1 MAAVAIFE
9 RAEGAIA
16 RQLKARG
23 HHVVY
28 RTNESNR
35 CPGCG
40 RAQWYV
46 GRITAECG
54 FCGTAVPLAEVKV
67 SATGA
72 TKPALSA
79 SKKKRRG
86 KGGTA
91 DATDGWEER
100 RQHERI
106 RSRGRTLQLMVDGSP
121 HSFALENLSAG
132 GVMGRNPAGVTVGTR
147 LHVRFEGGIL
157 VPAEVKWT
165 EGDLVGLA
173 FTSPLMLDLPAAG

>member
-9 RAEGAIA
+9 RTEGEIA

-40 RAQWYV
+40 RSQWYV

-72 TKPALSA
+72 TKPAPTTG
-79 SKKKRRG
+79 KRKRRRRG
-86 KGGTA
+86 NAA
-91 DATDGWEER
+91 DAADDWEER

-132 GVMGRNPAGVTVGTR
+132 GVMGRNPAGVAVGTR

-173 FTSPLMLDLPAAG
+173 FTSPLILDLPAKT

>member
-9 RAEGAIA
+9 RAEGEIA
-16 RQLKARG
+16 RQLKERG

-28 RTNESNR
+28 RTNENNR

-67 SATGA
+67 GATGG
-72 TKPALSA
+72 KELLA
-79 SKKKRRG
+79 SSRERG
-86 KGGTA
+86 KRCSADTA
-91 DATDGWEER
+91 DDWEER

-106 RSRGRTLQLMVDGSP
+106 RTRGRTLQLMVDGSP

-132 GVMGRNPAGVTVGTR
+132 GVMGRKPAGVTVGMR
-147 LHVRFEGGIL
+147 LYVRFEGGIL
-157 VPAEVKWT
+157 VPAQVKWT

-173 FTSPLMLDLPAAG
+173 FTSPLMLDLPASR